1 MRLIELAKT
10 APAADPLDRYVEAH
24 VHGPLIVADDVE
36 AVVLDPSHRGTAVE
50 AVAARLGCAVEWHGG
65 FRMRAAALPLCAN
78 YRGEDAATLA
88 ADLARGG
95 TLTPRQIGLAR
106 RAGGVDPQVL
116 KRVWHCL
123 ACFGSPDPLP
133 SGGP

>member
-36 AVVLDPSHRGTAVE
+36 AVVLDPSHRGTEVE
-50 AVAARLGCAVEWHGG
+50 MAATRLGCAVEWHGG
-65 FRMRAAALPLCAN
+65 FSMPTGALPLCAD
-78 YRGEDAATLA
+78 YRGGNAVALA
-88 ADLARGG
+88 AKLARGG
-95 TLTPRQIGLAR
+95 TLTPRQIGVAR